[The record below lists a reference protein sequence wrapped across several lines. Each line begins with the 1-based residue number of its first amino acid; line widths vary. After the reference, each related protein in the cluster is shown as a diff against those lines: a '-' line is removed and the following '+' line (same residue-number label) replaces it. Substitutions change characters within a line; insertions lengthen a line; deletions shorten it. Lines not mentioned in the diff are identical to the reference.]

1 MRSLHRARTT
11 YTAPLIGIVLASTS
25 ACTTDT
31 PVGTPP
37 PVTVVPAN
45 CDGLSNPL
53 DHAVCAEFYA
63 ADYKPLIAG
72 DDELCS
78 RLFIDMTGVRAS
90 ADRIAN
96 ECAGKPAINVISQL
110 QISDEYRRQMRR
122 RWADR
127 FSYSDAMVDAL
138 SIKELDRL
146 VEDLYQEK
154 ITYKQFVIE
163 AASHPGFVG
172 RHNGYGQPDLTANA
186 AFKAFLNRP
195 ATRPEMRDLA
205 NLWRPWITGFGV
217 IDDVQD
223 RANYGYGSAPMVDP
237 QACAAG
243 KASCES
249 LLLGYS
255 KLEFPGAGLRT
266 EGIRLVDLTP
276 EQWDALRAPGKLFVT
291 LDAVWEAQVDE
302 ALERYLGYDLGELR
316 PRVRQALVD
325 HFKRNDGNVVE
336 LERTILS
343 SWVYR
348 QTAKEVAGKERP
360 EALRGSP
367 IAYGPTKLMHAET
380 WLHSIGAAIGRDI
393 GECDWRYP
401 NLPDFGG
408 SPEVRELIGDYYPN
422 DATGAIDLTF
432 RTLARSVGGCPGA
445 FDFGSFSISERSTN
459 IGLITAVAQE
469 EALINLCFVGDTPAL
484 FPSGLELSDKSDASL
499 RETARHVLQRATG
512 SVSES
517 ALDEAVE
524 LYESGCPNC
533 DVESVARGL
542 CSGLLGGIEFMTY

>member
-1 MRSLHRARTT
+1 MRSPHRARTT
-11 YTAPLIGIVLASTS
+11 YTAPLIGLVIASS

-31 PVGTPP
+31 PVGTPQTP
-37 PVTVVPAN
+37 QVVIPES
-45 CDGLSNPL
+45 CDGLTNPL
-53 DHAVCAEFYA
+53 DHAMCAEFYA

-78 RLFIDMTGVRAS
+78 RLFIDTTGVRAS
-90 ADRIAN
+90 AERIAN
-96 ECAGKPAINVISQL
+96 ECAGKPAINVISGI

-154 ITYKQFVIE
+154 ISYKQFVIE

-186 AFKAFLNRP
+186 AFKAFLGRP

-237 QACAAG
+237 QACNAG
-243 KASCES
+243 VASCES

-255 KLEFPGAGLRT
+255 KLEFPGGTRVDS
-266 EGIRLVDLTP
+266 IRLVDLTP
-276 EQWDALRAPGKLFVT
+276 EQWDALRAPGRLFAE
-291 LDAVWEAQVDE
+291 LDATWEAQVDE
-302 ALERYLGYDLGELR
+302 ALKRYLGYDLGELR
-316 PRVRQALVD
+316 PRARQALVD
-325 HFKRNDGNVVE
+325 HFKKNDGNVVE
-336 LERTILS
+336 LERIILS
-343 SWVYR
+343 SWAYR

-367 IAYGPTKLMHAET
+367 IAYGPTKLMYAET
-380 WLHSIGAAIGRDI
+380 WLHSIAAAIGRDI

-401 NLPDFGG
+401 NLPDFNGT
-408 SPEVRELIGDYYPN
+408 PEIREMIGDYYPT
-422 DATGAIDLTF
+422 DANGSIDTTF
-432 RTLARSVGGCPGA
+432 RSIARSVGGCPGA
-445 FDFGSFSISERSTN
+445 FDFGSFSISERTNN

-469 EALINLCFVGDTPAL
+469 EALIDLCFLGETPAL
-484 FPSGLELSDKSDASL
+484 FPPGLELSDKSEASL
-499 RETARHVLQRATG
+499 RETARHVLRRANG
-512 SVSES
+512 SVSE
-517 ALDEAVE
+517 ADLNEAVA

-533 DVESVARGL
+533 DVEGVARGL